1 MTHSPTEENYI
12 KSIYH
17 LQSENGEVTTNSLAA
32 VMNTRPA
39 SVTDMLKKLRTKKIV
54 HYQRYRG
61 FSLTESGTRTALTIV
76 RKHRLWEYFLVNK
89 LGFDWEKV
97 HAVAEELEHV
107 NSEELI
113 TRLDNYLGN
122 PAFDPH
128 GDPIPDHKGHLK
140 KIRQIS
146 LTELELK
153 KLAVVCSVKKQSG
166 EILDLLNHFGIALGT
181 KLRVMRRFEFDGSIE
196 IKIDKKSAF
205 VISHQVAQHIFLSI

>member
-17 LQSENGEVTTNSLAA
+17 LQSENGEVTTNNLAA
-32 VMNTRPA
+32 AMNTRPA

-61 FSLTESGTRTALTIV
+61 FSLTETGTRTALSII

-89 LGFDWEKV
+89 LGFDWDKV

-107 NSEELI
+107 NSEELV
-113 TRLDNYLGN
+113 TRLDNFLGN

-146 LTELELK
+146 LPDLDLK
-153 KLAVVCSVKKQSG
+153 KTAVVSSVKKQSG
-166 EILDLLNHFGIALGT
+166 EILDLLNHLGIALGT
-181 KLRVMRRFEFDGSIE
+181 RLRVTRRFEFDGSLE
-196 IKIDKKSAF
+196 IKIEKKTAF
-205 VISHQVAQHIFLSI
+205 VISQQVAQHIFLSL